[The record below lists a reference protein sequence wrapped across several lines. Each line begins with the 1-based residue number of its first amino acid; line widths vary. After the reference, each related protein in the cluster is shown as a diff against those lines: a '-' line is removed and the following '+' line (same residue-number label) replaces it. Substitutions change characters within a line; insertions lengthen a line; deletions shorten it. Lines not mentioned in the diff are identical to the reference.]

1 VTAWLYTST
10 DHQCQKSNHKAYD
23 AIYTPGALAPHSA
36 QPEGGSSGH
45 SEKFLGD
52 LMKTHRSHKAIARFI
67 GTVLIAFAASAA
79 NARSDQADFENAMAL
94 YRSGKWA
101 GAYGRFCN
109 LADGGH
115 SEAARIALFM
125 LQYGTRLYG
134 SGWTASESQINGW
147 ILLDSR
153 NPAPLLAA
161 GGD

>member
-1 VTAWLYTST
+1 MGISRF
-10 DHQCQKSNHKAYD
+10 DHYFQKSNRQAYD
-23 AIYTPGALAPHSA
+23 AIHTPGTLAPHSA
-36 QPEGGSSGH
+36 QPKAGSSGH
-45 SEKFLGD
+45 SDKFRGD
-52 LMKTHRSHKAIARFI
+52 SIKTHYSHKAIARFI

-79 NARSDQADFENAMAL
+79 SARSDQADFENAMAL

-109 LADGGH
+109 LADAGH

-125 LQYGTRLYG
+125 LRYGTRLYG

-153 NPAPLLAA
+153 NPVPLLAS